1 MFFLRQNRKF
11 FWVTIFSLF
20 TLSLT
25 ISGCKTNEPQESVM
39 PWAQPAEW
47 EKQNMLQKMGAGF

>member
-1 MFFLRQNRKF
+1 MSAIKHHKKF
-11 FWVTIFSLF
+11 IWLMLLALFAFSF
-20 TLSLT
+20 TV
-25 ISGCKTNEPQESVM
+25 SGCKTNEPTESSM